1 MNAEGA
7 WRIVAP
13 PPPRTLFPVNQRD
26 DILRPL
32 DAAARQKQLL
42 IRIIRVLFLVIFS
55 TFTLLT
61 VLKVDASSGTREIAF
76 ALGWPFTIGI
86 ALSMA
91 VIVIM
96 VDVLTPTK
104 KISTL
109 FSVLLGLLAA
119 ILATVATGFIID
131 LVVKAYDI
139 KNTQGVV
146 DAVKVLLG
154 IALSYLAITTI
165 LQTQDDFRLVI
176 PYVEFAKQIR
186 GTRPL
191 VVDSSA
197 LIDAR
202 LADVAA
208 TGLLQS
214 PIVIPKFVVAEL
226 QLLADS
232 GDRLRRVKG
241 RRGLEVIQRL
251 QRTPGLDVTIDQTP
265 VPGKAVDQMLIE
277 LARTMPGMILTTDAP
292 LTKLARIQ
300 GAAVVNMHDL
310 QAAMKPAVLP
320 GEQLSLRLMKYGE
333 QPGQGVGYLDDGT
346 MVVAEDGAEMVG
358 REATLSVVS
367 TLQTAAGRMVFARLV
382 PEPAASDAADA
393 EPRSVQAIA
402 DVEATTTP
410 PVDEADD
417 TTTLVDASHASEND
431 PPRHDTPPHGLPARE
446 GIADG
451 PSSRPQSDE
460 IEPAS
465 PSRQSGPFPPKRADP
480 RRSGLRNPRR

>member
-1 MNAEGA
+1 VSRN
-7 WRIVAP
+7 
-13 PPPRTLFPVNQRD
+13 D

-42 IRIIRVLFLVIFS
+42 IRIIRVLFLAIFS

-61 VLKVDASSGTREIAF
+61 VLQVDASSGKREIAF

-91 VIVIM
+91 VVVIM

-139 KNTQGVV
+139 QSTERIVG
-146 DAVKVLLG
+146 AVKVLLG

-191 VVDSSA
+191 VIDSSA

-202 LADVAA
+202 LVDLAQ

-214 PIVIPKFVVAEL
+214 PIVIPKFVIAEL

-232 GDRLRRVKG
+232 PDKSRRGKG
-241 RRGLEVIQRL
+241 RRGLEVVQRL
-251 QRTPGLDVTIDQTP
+251 QRSPGLDVTIDQTP
-265 VPGKAVDQMLIE
+265 IPGKAVDQMLIE
-277 LARTMPGMILTTDAP
+277 LARTMPGLILTTDAP
-292 LTKLARIQ
+292 LTKLAKIQ
-300 GAAVVNMHDL
+300 GVAVVNMHDI
-310 QAAMKPAVLP
+310 QAAMKPAVIP
-320 GEQLSLRLMKYGE
+320 GEPLTLRLVKPGE
-333 QPGQGVGYLDDGT
+333 QPGQGVGFLDDGT
-346 MVVAEDGAEMVG
+346 MVVAEDGGPYIG
-358 REATLSVVS
+358 REVMLVVVS
-367 TLQTAAGRMVFARLV
+367 TLQTAAGRMVFARTARRDEESPSHHAAAPSHSHAPAAVVRAEVEENDNHQSDAHESTEPEAPGV
-382 PEPAASDAADA
+382 PEAPVANAHDPAS
-393 EPRSVQAIA
+393 SS
-402 DVEATTTP
+402 
-410 PVDEADD
+410 ADD
-417 TTTLVDASHASEND
+417 ATPERAPGDLTPDHTSPDSPSPTPDA
-431 PPRHDTPPHGLPARE
+431 P
-446 GIADG
+446 
-451 PSSRPQSDE
+451 RPQ
-460 IEPAS
+460 
-465 PSRQSGPFPPKRADP
+465 GPFPPKRPDP
-480 RRSGLRNPRR
+480 RRSGIRNPRR